1 MPTPLC
7 SSETWT
13 LREHDRYRI
22 TAAEMR
28 TETNRNIHAF
38 RPQKKARHSERNKN
52 ATDFEKEKCKNELVQ
67 YVSRMDRLRLRQVVV
82 KCQQAG
88 LKEPKM
94 PTKETSE
101 RGQEA

>member
-52 ATDFEKEKCKNELVQ
+52 ATDFEKKKIQ
-67 YVSRMDRLRLRQVVV
+67 
-82 KCQQAG
+82 K
-88 LKEPKM
+88 
-94 PTKETSE
+94 
-101 RGQEA
+101 